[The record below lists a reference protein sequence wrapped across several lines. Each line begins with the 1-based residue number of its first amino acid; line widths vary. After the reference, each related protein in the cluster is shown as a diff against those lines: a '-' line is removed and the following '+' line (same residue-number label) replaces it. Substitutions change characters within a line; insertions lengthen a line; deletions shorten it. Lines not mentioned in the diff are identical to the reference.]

1 MAKVQAFSL
10 ATNGSQVHLAPEL
23 KLIVDLVDEGSRV
36 LDLGC
41 GRGDLLLALEA
52 LKHVRGEGIEL
63 DEECI
68 QACVARGLA
77 NVYHGDLDEGLAG
90 YGDKSMDFVILTDT
104 IQVLHR
110 PAILIRE
117 MARIGRHCIIS
128 LPNLAHWSA
137 RLQLA
142 LGGRMPRTARLPYEW
157 YDTPNIH
164 LTTIADFRAYC
175 RQAGLKVLREIALRG
190 TGEGRCSTVRVW
202 PNLRADAAVF
212 VVAEEG

>member
-1 MAKVQAFSL
+1 MAEVRALAL
-10 ATNGSQVHLAPEL
+10 ATNGTQVHLAPEL

-41 GRGDLLLALEA
+41 GRGDLLLALTA
-52 LKHVRGEGIEL
+52 MKHVRGEGIEL

-68 QACVARGLA
+68 QACVARGLS
-77 NVYHGDLDEGLAG
+77 NVYHGDLDEGLKG

-110 PAILIRE
+110 PAFLIRE
-117 MARIGRHCIIS
+117 MARVGKHCIIS
-128 LPNLAHWSA
+128 LPNLAHWRA
-137 RLQLA
+137 RVQLA
-142 LGGRMPRTARLPYEW
+142 LGGRMPRTARLPYQW

-175 RQAGLKVLREIALRG
+175 HKVGLKVLREIGLRG
-190 TGEGRCSTVRVW
+190 AGDGRCSTVTLW
-202 PNLRADAAVF
+202 PNLRAEAAVF
-212 VVAEEG
+212 LVAR